1 MQIAKWRKFLNI
13 ICLTIIAGQERFK
26 TITSAYYR
34 GADGIILVYD
44 VTSNESFQHINEW
57 LMEVNRYAAPTT
69 AKLLVG
75 NKIDKDGKV
84 VTTES
89 ARTFAESLSIPFIE
103 TSAKTNEN
111 VDTAFSTIAMNLMRA
126 KYVNN
131 MCFSCI
137 IYIIINSDPKAAAA
151 AANGNKV
158 TVDNSNNSKGGCC

>member
-1 MQIAKWRKFLNI
+1 M
-13 ICLTIIAGQERFK
+13 
-26 TITSAYYR
+26 
-34 GADGIILVYD
+34 VYD

-75 NKIDKDGKV
+75 NKTDKDGKV
-84 VTTES
+84 VSTES

-126 KYVNN
+126 KYVY
-131 MCFSCI
+131 FSVCVEYFVVIGCI
-137 IYIIINSDPKAAAA
+137 LGTRRRPLRRVVVK
-151 AANGNKV
+151 
-158 TVDNSNNSKGGCC
+158 